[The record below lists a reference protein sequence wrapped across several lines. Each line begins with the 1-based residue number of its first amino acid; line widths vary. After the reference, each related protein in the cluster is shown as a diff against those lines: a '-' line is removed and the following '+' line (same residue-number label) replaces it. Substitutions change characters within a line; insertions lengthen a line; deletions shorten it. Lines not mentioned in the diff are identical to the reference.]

1 MNFMINSAL
10 FQILLCIQFLKAD
23 ERLRKIGGWYKVP
36 RKDKI
41 KSRKNFHSFI
51 APSSN
56 ASYEI
61 PSGNKSDFEILIRK
75 PNIRIIPQADH
86 SKST

>member
-10 FQILLCIQFLKAD
+10 FQIFMHPILKAD

-36 RKDKI
+36 RKDKM

-61 PSGNKSDFEILIRK
+61 PGGNKSDFEILFRK
-75 PNIRIIPQADH
+75 PNITIIPQADH